1 MVWYGLGFNVECH
14 TVMTFDNLA
23 NLMQNWGYEIKST
36 EYENFSNYLQAML
49 TKNRVMLIWDKG
61 LISCVI
67 IYFLTNDVENAY
79 KKSTW
84 EVPQDDPDGDKIYV
98 EKMVCSGWSG
108 GLRKLVYEA
117 FKEKFPQV
125 TEVHYHR
132 APFDR
137 PHKII
142 IRRENVQSSIS

>member
-1 MVWYGLGFNVECH
+1 
-14 TVMTFDNLA
+14 MTFDNLA
-23 NLMQNWGYEIKST
+23 NLMQNWGYAVKPS
-36 EYENFSNYLQAML
+36 EYENFSNYIKVML

-67 IYFLTNDVENAY
+67 IYFLTNDEDAY

-84 EVPQDDPDGDKIYV
+84 EIPKDDPDGHKLYV

-108 GLRKLVYEA
+108 GLRNSVYEA
-117 FKEKFPQV
+117 IRDYFPKV

-137 PHKII
+137 PKKII